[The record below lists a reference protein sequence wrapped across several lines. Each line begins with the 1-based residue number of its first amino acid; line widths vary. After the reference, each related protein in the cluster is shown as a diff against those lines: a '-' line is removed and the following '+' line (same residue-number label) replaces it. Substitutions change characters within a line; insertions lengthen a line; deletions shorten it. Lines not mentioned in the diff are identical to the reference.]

1 MDHLLEGCQ
10 IIGFD
15 WQYLY
20 LNKAVIAQS
29 RKTREELIGNRI
41 MGVYPGIEETE
52 LFALMK
58 DCLENRTSHLLE
70 NKFTFPDDSIGWFE
84 LRIEPVPEGL
94 FILSLDI
101 TERKNTEEENKT
113 LQAQLS
119 QAQKMESI
127 GRLAGGVAHDFNNM
141 LNVILGYTD
150 IALECV
156 ANEDP
161 LFHDLSEIKNAAD
174 RAADLTRQLLAFARK
189 QIVTPKVLDLNE
201 TVEGMLKILRRIIG
215 ENIDLKWVPANSLWM
230 VKMDPSQVDQI
241 LANLCVNA
249 RDAIAGVGT
258 LVIETGNAIFD
269 EAYCE
274 SHPNVHPGDYVM
286 FAVSDDGQ
294 GMSGETMAQI
304 FEPFFTTK
312 GVGEGTGLGLA
323 TVYGIVKQN
332 NGFINVYSEPG
343 QGTSFKIYLPR
354 YAGEDQKSATSLP
367 TIPLPGGNE
376 VLLLVEDE
384 LAILNLVKRMLQKIG
399 YRVLIAKNA
408 REAVELAEEFSG
420 DIDLLITDVVMPEMN
435 GRDLSYRLQEIQPEL
450 KTLFMSGYTA
460 NIIAHHGIV
469 DERVNFIQKPFS
481 MEDLAGKVRKA
492 LVRED

>member
-1 MDHLLEGCQ
+1 
-10 IIGFD
+10 
-15 WQYLY
+15 
-20 LNKAVIAQS
+20 
-29 RKTREELIGNRI
+29 
-41 MGVYPGIEETE
+41 
-52 LFALMK
+52 
-58 DCLENRTSHLLE
+58 
-70 NKFTFPDDSIGWFE
+70 
-84 LRIEPVPEGL
+84 
-94 FILSLDI
+94 
-101 TERKNTEEENKT
+101 
-113 LQAQLS
+113 
-119 QAQKMESI
+119 
-127 GRLAGGVAHDFNNM
+127 
-141 LNVILGYTD
+141 
-150 IALECV
+150 
-156 ANEDP
+156 
-161 LFHDLSEIKNAAD
+161 
-174 RAADLTRQLLAFARK
+174 
-189 QIVTPKVLDLNE
+189 
-201 TVEGMLKILRRIIG
+201 
-215 ENIDLKWVPANSLWM
+215 
-230 VKMDPSQVDQI
+230 
-241 LANLCVNA
+241 
-249 RDAIAGVGT
+249 
-258 LVIETGNAIFD
+258 
-269 EAYCE
+269 
-274 SHPNVHPGDYVM
+274 
-286 FAVSDDGQ
+286 
-294 GMSGETMAQI
+294 QI